1 VVVIVAIY
9 IYIYKKE
16 RGRWA
21 LNTKNDSSTRRKK
34 RLKIDLA
41 TAQKYFRSRAS
52 RLPYIR
58 TIIKITNNNNNLML
72 SASAV
77 DALWRAC
84 LFKLSKLLA
93 LDIRLDDA
101 SSLSSSPEEDVTT
114 IESPPSDDDDDDGN
128 EDENDALTVYL
139 CYLSIL
145 RSLNLCE
152 HSCVH
157 PQKHRLID
165 RLMSC
170 VYFRAAK
177 VRLKGEE
184 DECLLFDT
192 ETMEERLRHRNE
204 TKERGDMV
212 ISKRFW
218 RERRRFLKKEVAS
231 VMEKVNADLT
241 ASRPREMDFDAPD
254 DDDGRQSD
262 ETNGLDEEEELS
274 IESTKT
280 EETNSKEEED
290 EEMRE
295 VVVAEGVGVVAEE
308 LNEDEVKEKRDSSI
322 AKYADEKHR
331 LAVVNVQRHA
341 RGCLA
346 RKKMRR

>member
-1 VVVIVAIY
+1 
-9 IYIYKKE
+9 
-16 RGRWA
+16 
-21 LNTKNDSSTRRKK
+21 
-34 RLKIDLA
+34 
-41 TAQKYFRSRAS
+41 
-52 RLPYIR
+52 
-58 TIIKITNNNNNLML
+58 ML

-114 IESPPSDDDDDDGN
+114 IESPPSDDDDDDEI
-128 EDENDALTVYL
+128 EDENDALTVYI

-204 TKERGDMV
+204 TKENGNMV
-212 ISKRFW
+212 VPTRFW
-218 RERRRFLKKEVAS
+218 MERRGFLRKEVAS
-231 VMEKVNADLT
+231 VMEKVNADVT
-241 ASRPREMDFDAPD
+241 AKRTREMDFDAPD
-254 DDDGRQSD
+254 DDGRQSD
-262 ETNGLDEEEELS
+262 EKNGLDEEEELS

-308 LNEDEVKEKRDSSI
+308 LNEEEVKEKRESSL